1 MGKVYQRAV
10 MRCPGI
16 IFPTPYPQGYGATP
30 PLPRPPQS
38 ACDVPGSMPEAAPY
52 GNAGCVSTSS
62 LREQETAL
70 GDQRAGR
77 APPVTRRRRRV
88 TAPHAPHRRAAPGSA
103 HGGAMPGTRRR
114 GGVQLFTGAGRPRGV
129 RHIRRPVRRYTH
141 RPDAAIRAGSA
152 VPPRGLPDPART
164 HRTAGA
170 YGRSRIVGVVRRSND
185 GFRRAQPIFSANFSP
200 LPIPWRNWPINP
212 LATRQEE
219 TRRYASTRRGR
230 AMNARRTSLHGF

>member
-52 GNAGCVSTSS
+52 GNAGCLVHRACVSSRPHSVTS
-62 LREQETAL
+62 
-70 GDQRAGR
+70 GR
-77 APPVTRRRRRV
+77 APPVTRRRRGV
-88 TAPHAPHRRAAPGSA
+88 TAPRAPHRRTAPGSTA
-103 HGGAMPGTRRR
+103 AERCREATPRRC
-114 GGVQLFTGAGRPRGV
+114 
-129 RHIRRPVRRYTH
+129 
-141 RPDAAIRAGSA
+141 SA
-152 VPPRGLPDPART
+152 VHRHRSPAWRSAHPPPRPPVHPPTGYRHPSGSCRPTRGLPDPRPARPA
-164 HRTAGA
+164 AGA
-170 YGRSRIVGVVRRSND
+170 YGRSRSLGVVRRSND
-185 GFRRAQPIFSANFSP
+185 GFRLAQPYIFSQLLTPAHS
-200 LPIPWRNWPINP
+200 LRIWPINP

-230 AMNARRTSLHGF
+230 ATNARRTSLHGF

>member
-52 GNAGCVSTSS
+52 GNAGCVVHRACVSRKPHRVTGGRQAPSHTGAAES
-62 LREQETAL
+62 WLRALRTEEQHP
-70 GDQRAGR
+70 G
-77 APPVTRRRRRV
+77 APRHSNARKRRR
-88 TAPHAPHRRAAPGSA
+88 S
-103 HGGAMPGTRRR
+103 
-114 GGVQLFTGAGRPRGV
+114 GVQLFTGAGRPRGV

-141 RPDAAIRAGSA
+141 RPDTAIRPGACR
-152 VPPRGLPDPART
+152 PPRGLPDPRPA
-164 HRTAGA
+164 HPAAGA
-170 YGRSRIVGVVRRSND
+170 YGRRRTVGVVRRSND
-185 GFRRAQPIFSANFSP
+185 GFRLAQPYIFSQLLTPAYS
-200 LPIPWRNWPINP
+200 LGNWPINP

-219 TRRYASTRRGR
+219 TRRYASIRPGR
-230 AMNARRTSLHGF
+230 ATNARRTSLHGF